1 MAAGSMGGPPCPPQL
16 PTSGV
21 LGGAPVGAL
30 SSVPYAVAA
39 QQVNERLDV
48 AMQRHNGLVRD
59 LDVLTNGEYN
69 NEVNNSLS
77 VARRANLDDVDWRV
91 PRLVYAKDPKF
102 NEGLDP
108 RFAFE
113 VQRRKLTEGK
123 VLEATLS
130 GEAELRWRQEN
141 ELPFEQAEVVVR
153 KALPFVE
160 AVPHYKAEEDIWSR
174 KLELRTLDEALSGDV
189 SKPLPRPAV
198 FGEDY
203 QNYRQGKYVKD
214 DCPIA

>member
-1 MAAGSMGGPPCPPQL
+1 MPPTGPAVPSQMPL
-16 PTSGV
+16 PSGPM
-21 LGGAPVGAL
+21 GAPAPAA
-30 SSVPYAVAA
+30 VPYAMAA
-39 QQVNERLDV
+39 QQVNERLTV
-48 AMQRHNGLVRD
+48 AMQRHNGLLKD
-59 LDVLTNGEYN
+59 LDGLTNGEYN
-69 NEVNNSLS
+69 HDVSSLLS
-77 VARRANLDDVDWRV
+77 VARKANLDDVDWRV
-91 PRLVYAKDPKF
+91 PRLTYAKDPKH

-113 VQRRKLTEGK
+113 VQQRKLTEGQ

-130 GEAELRWRQEN
+130 REAQEHWARTQ
-141 ELPFEQAEVVVR
+141 EVPIEQAVVDVR
-153 KALPFVE
+153 RTIPFVE

-174 KLELRTLDEALSGDV
+174 KLELRTLDEAMSGDV
-189 SKPLPRPAV
+189 SKPLPRPAI